1 MDARGRK
8 YRSRQIR
15 TGKRIQCE
23 FLVMGRIFNF
33 SSKALPLPV
42 GERKE
47 GVKERKDGA
56 GEKEEWMEEREAWE
70 EWVEEGSMRGLV
82 EDVIG
87 QNMFVFVGP
96 EAPPPGT
103 S

>member
-1 MDARGRK
+1 MR
-8 YRSRQIR
+8 
-15 TGKRIQCE
+15 
-23 FLVMGRIFNF
+23 
-33 SSKALPLPV
+33 
-42 GERKE
+42 ERKE
-47 GVKERKDGA
+47 GVKEKKEGA
-56 GEKEEWMEEREAWE
+56 GDREEWMEEREAWE

-103 S
+103 SCSRCRRCTDKACLPTPLCSPVHLLHLGHLLQQLGRVEIE